1 MNQSA
6 QDALI
11 FIIHSFTQLYL
22 LVLLVRLFMPWLNA
36 NFNNPLGQAIFRVT
50 SPLIVPLRRVIPS
63 IGRLDTA
70 TVIIAF
76 AIEYLTVLVI
86 CAIRGWPLMMYAIAA
101 TAVVKLI
108 VLSIW
113 LVIVAILIYVVMS
126 WLGGG
131 GAYNPAMSIIHAI
144 VDPALRPARRFI
156 RPIGGLDLSAFVTT
170 VALIALT
177 ILINGL
183 RMLPV

>member
-1 MNQSA
+1 MNESA
-6 QDALI
+6 KDALI

-22 LVLLVRLFMPWLNA
+22 LVLLVRLFMPWLQA

-50 SPLIVPLRRVIPS
+50 SPLVVPLRRIIPS

-70 TVIIAF
+70 TVIVAF
-76 AIEYLTVLVI
+76 AIEYLAVLVI
-86 CAIRGWPLMMYAIAA
+86 CAIRGWPLLAYAIAA
-101 TAVVKLI
+101 TAAIKLV

-113 LVIVAILIYVVMS
+113 LLIVAILIYVVMS
-126 WLGGG
+126 WMGG
-131 GAYNPAMSIIHAI
+131 GAYNPAMSIINAI

-156 RPIGGLDLSAFVTT
+156 RPIGGLDLSAFITT

-183 RMLPV
+183 RVLPV